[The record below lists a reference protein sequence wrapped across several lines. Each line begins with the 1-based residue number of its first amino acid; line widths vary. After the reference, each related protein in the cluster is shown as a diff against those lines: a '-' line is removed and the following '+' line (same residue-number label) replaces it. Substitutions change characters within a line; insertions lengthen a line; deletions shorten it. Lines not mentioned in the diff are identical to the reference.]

1 MQRAFISWHGHR
13 IHVVEVGHGEPLLLI
28 SGLGSNTGMWRP
40 FMEYFPHRRIIR
52 FDAPG
57 TGRSST
63 PLCPVPVSSL
73 ADLAE
78 TVLDDRGVSRTDV
91 VGYSYGGAVAQQ
103 LAYDHPKRI
112 RRLVLAA
119 TTCGVGATLGSP
131 QAIVALSTPLRYYSP
146 GYFNRIAGAA
156 FGGRTGRDTAMR
168 HKMLSSRKRQPP
180 SYYGYAMQLLGG
192 SGWSSLPFLSQIPH
206 ATLVISGDDDPLV
219 PLANPRLLADLIPDA
234 RLEIIRDGGH
244 LFLWDDA
251 ERVVTHIVQF
261 LDRGKTEARPARSRR
276 LGNVRPLRA

>member
-1 MQRAFISWHGHR
+1 MQRTFITWHGHH
-13 IHVVEVGHGEPLLLI
+13 IHIVEVGHGEPLLLI

-40 FMEYFPHRRIIR
+40 FMEYFPNRRIIR

-63 PLCPVPVSSL
+63 PLYPVPVSSL

-78 TVLDDRGVSRTDV
+78 TVLDDRGVSRADV

-112 RRLVLAA
+112 RRLVLAS
-119 TTCGVGATLGSP
+119 TTCGVGATPGSP

-156 FGGRTGRDTAMR
+156 FGGATGRDPAMR

-206 ATLVISGDDDPLV
+206 PTLVISGDDDPLV
-219 PLANPRLLADLIPDA
+219 PLANPRLLADLIPNA
-234 RLEIIRDGGH
+234 RLKIIRDGGH

-251 ERVVTHIVQF
+251 ERVVSHIVRF
-261 LDRGKTEARPARSRR
+261 LDMSRVESPR
-276 LGNVRPLRA
+276 LPQAVGNVTPLRA